1 MMIRNI
7 EYIESVIANFTIRQI
22 EWLSDFHFYI
32 TQDKFFE
39 NISILDIT
47 FLIKESSKTYE
58 LVIRFSNVES
68 LKFQSGGALTLI
80 SGFSY
85 NTVSQLRV
93 CCRSVCL
100 KDFKEADSG
109 RHIISLR
116 YKSYLRG
123 IGVRNTTTLSEIP

>member
-80 SGFSY
+80 SGF
-85 NTVSQLRV
+85 NIRD
-93 CCRSVCL
+93 L
-100 KDFKEADSG
+100 KDHGYHPMNYLIEDYENGIINFYCNDIEFVSLKE
-109 RHIISLR
+109 
-116 YKSYLRG
+116 
-123 IGVRNTTTLSEIP
+123 SENITI